1 MSTRTILGAGGL
13 LLLVACTSDES
24 QPSGQVGETST
35 DAISPEW
42 CEGLP
47 RPGYASL
54 DRIAV
59 DSDWF
64 EVWDVGEG
72 VVAIYEPRQ
81 WQEVISYLVLG
92 SERALLFDT
101 GMGIAPISEVV
112 SQLTDLPVTVLNS
125 HTHMDHTGGNA
136 EFSSIVAMDTEYT
149 RSRSE
154 GLPNERVREE
164 LAPEALCGPLPPGV
178 TQDGYVARPWT
189 ITEVA
194 ADGHTIDLGERQLEV
209 LHIPGHTPDAIA
221 LLDSEAGYLWTGDS
235 FYEGPIWLFAPETDL
250 SAYETSVA
258 RLAALSPDL
267 ARVFPAHNTPVADP
281 TRLVELRDALA
292 RVKDGTLEGTAGD
305 GGLMRYQVGAFSLLL
320 PDRAVE
326 RLTTVAMRALA
337 RCTSLTRTSGGSR
350 TVGTFPMSTS
360 EGVPTR
366 LRDRAVT
373 T

>member
-1 MSTRTILGAGGL
+1 M
-13 LLLVACTSDES
+13 
-24 QPSGQVGETST
+24 
-35 DAISPEW
+35 
-42 CEGLP
+42 
-47 RPGYASL
+47 
-54 DRIAV
+54 
-59 DSDWF
+59 
-64 EVWDVGEG
+64 WDVGEG

-221 LLDSEAGYLWTGDS
+221 LLDSEAATCGRVTPSTKGPSGSSRPKRICPLTRRRSLAWPRSRQILHES
-235 FYEGPIWLFAPETDL
+235 FPRITH
-250 SAYETSVA
+250 
-258 RLAALSPDL
+258 RSP
-267 ARVFPAHNTPVADP
+267 T
-281 TRLVELRDALA
+281 LRDWWSSATPW
-292 RVKDGTLEGTAGD
+292 RV
-305 GGLMRYQVGAFSLLL
+305 
-320 PDRAVE
+320 
-326 RLTTVAMRALA
+326 
-337 RCTSLTRTSGGSR
+337 
-350 TVGTFPMSTS
+350 
-360 EGVPTR
+360 
-366 LRDRAVT
+366 
-373 T
+373 